1 MQIII
6 NKKYICA
13 AAFVC
18 LAAVSNAQNFDL
30 DAPFKNN
37 SLRYTRDNYVEPPA
51 QEAAPPAPNASDGE
65 VESAGPW
72 MICEIKTE
80 GLKNIRAKTITKN
93 ISAREGRL
101 YYRSSVQDDVAALMA
116 LGNFDAVDIDISPSA
131 GAKKNKEDKE
141 DADEYPCRR
150 LTVIAEEKPVF
161 DKIIYKGRK
170 ALSKSAIQ
178 SAMSLKIKDP
188 FSQSRLSADMEKIK
202 AAYAEKGYI
211 NAQPSFATQ
220 TDGAK
225 NIVTATI
232 SIDEGKRTRVKEVV
246 VEGLHEIPVKKF
258 ISKLANRPGKI
269 YKTQKMPEDNYKA
282 TIYARNLGYYDFKIL
297 DYAAGFGEDKS
308 LATLT
313 YKVNEG
319 KKAMFGESGFEGNT
333 VYTDKQLNNAIFYK
347 KGKKFNQ
354 QKFDITM
361 RDLQEKYADKG
372 YLNADINPVR
382 TLDGEGR
389 LNIQYDITENNVVFI
404 DHIDITGNEST
415 KTYVFAR
422 ELTIK
427 EGEIFNYSKVKRS
440 QNKLLNLGFLNDA
453 QIDISPTND
462 PGKVDVGYNIVEGRP
477 GMFTAGVAMS
487 SLDGLYGDV
496 SVNHLNLFGRA
507 QRLSLRALF
516 GSRIL
521 DYTIGWSTPW
531 IFGKPVTFGVDA
543 FNTRRYRSYR
553 STSSAYTEK
562 QTGGRLRVG
571 PRFNDDIY
579 NLNFSYAFENIRIS
593 DIANDYKNDE
603 YKNKKLLEEGTVNVS
618 TLGAS
623 FAIDT
628 RDNCWDPTEGARNS
642 LGADISGG
650 PVFGDLDIYQI
661 NFKSSY
667 NYTLLNIGKD
677 YPIVLMIA
685 SRAGLVKPY
694 GRTDIVPAWER
705 VFIGGADTVRG
716 YDNSGQIGPEKGIGG
731 EIYYIGN
738 AELKFPLAR
747 EGRRTIAQFAL
758 FFDIGNSWNDWGEI
772 RFKTG
777 EKEDEF
783 KTGVGFGLRFVTP
796 SLPIRLD
803 WGYGLNHR
811 TGERKSQIYFSM
823 ANLF

>member
-1 MQIII
+1 MQTF

-13 AAFVC
+13 AAFAC
-18 LAAVSNAQNFDL
+18 LAAALNAQNFDL
-30 DAPFKNN
+30 DAPFKSNT
-37 SLRYTRDNYVEPPA
+37 LRYTQDNYIEPA
-51 QEAAPPAPNASDGE
+51 TQEAAPQPAPATGGD
-65 VESAGPW
+65 VDPAGPW

-93 ISAREGRL
+93 ISARDGRL
-101 YYRSSVQDDVAALMA
+101 YYRSSVHDDVSALMA
-116 LGNFDAVDIDISPSA
+116 LGNFDAVDIDISPSG

-141 DADEYPCRR
+141 DADRHPCHR

-178 SAMSLKIKDP
+178 NAMSLKIKDP
-188 FSQSRLSADMEKIK
+188 YSQSRLAADMEKIK

-220 TDGAK
+220 TDSAK
-225 NIVTATI
+225 NIVIATI
-232 SIDEGKRTRVKEVV
+232 TIDEGQKTRVKEVV
-246 VEGLHEIPVKKF
+246 VEGLHEIPAKKF
-258 ISKLANRPGKI
+258 ISKLSNRPRKI
-269 YKTQKMPEDNYKA
+269 YKTQKMPEDNYKS

-297 DYAAGFGEDKS
+297 DYTADFSEDKS
-308 LATLT
+308 HVVLT
-313 YKVNEG
+313 YKIDEG
-319 KKAMFGESGFEGNT
+319 KKAVFGDSSFTGNT
-333 VYTDKQLNNAIFYK
+333 VYTDKQLKDTIFYK

-372 YLNADINPVR
+372 YLRADINPVR
-382 TLDGEGR
+382 TLDAEGR

-427 EGEIFNYSKVKRS
+427 EGEIFSYSKVKRS
-440 QNKLLNLGFLNDA
+440 QNKILNLGFINDA

-462 PGKVDVGYNIVEGRP
+462 PGKVDVGYNVVEGRP

-496 SVNHLNLFGRA
+496 SINHLNLFGRA

-521 DYTIGWSTPW
+521 DYTVSWSTPW
-531 IFGKPVTFGVDA
+531 IFEKPVSFGVDA

-553 STSSAYTEK
+553 GTSSAYTQK
-562 QTGGRLRVG
+562 QTGGRLHVG

-579 NLNFSYAFENIRIS
+579 NLNFSYTFENIKIS
-593 DIANDYKNDE
+593 DIADPYAHDKW
-603 YKNKKLLEEGTVNVS
+603 LEEGTVNVS

-628 RDNCWDPTEGARNS
+628 RDNYWDPTEGARNS

-650 PVFGDLDIYQI
+650 PAFGDLDIYHL

-685 SRAGLVKPY
+685 NRAGLVKPY

-705 VFIGGADTVRG
+705 AFIGGADTVRG
-716 YDNSGQIGPEKGIGG
+716 YDNSGQIGPETGG

-758 FFDIGNSWNDWGEI
+758 FFDIGNSWNEWNKI

-777 EKEDEF
+777 EEENEF